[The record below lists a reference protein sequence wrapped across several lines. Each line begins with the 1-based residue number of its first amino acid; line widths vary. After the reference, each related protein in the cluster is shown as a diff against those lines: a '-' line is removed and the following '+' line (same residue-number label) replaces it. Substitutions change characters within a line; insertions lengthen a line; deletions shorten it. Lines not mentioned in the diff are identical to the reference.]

1 MEINVIHYIN
11 KLKDKNHMIISI
23 DAEKASDKIQHILMI
38 KIFQKKIKGLEGT
51 YLKIVKAMYDKSI
64 ATIIL
69 SGEKQNIP
77 SKIRNSGRM
86 STFTDIPQQ
95 RFGGPSHGNLERKR
109 NKRILN

>member
-1 MEINVIHYIN
+1 MTNHIN
-11 KLKDKNHMIISI
+11 KLNTKNQMIISI
-23 DAEKASDKIQHILMI
+23 DAENLLENSTSIYDKKKKPL
-38 KIFQKKIKGLEGT
+38 QKVGIEGT
-51 YLKIVKAMYDKSI
+51 YLNLMKAMYDKST